1 MKALNKLNE
10 MPDRWRGAVMPA
22 HASMLSGT
30 NHKGD
35 ANMKKHLR
43 VVSVMAVCIAG
54 FMTQVAAFGQTT
66 NSVWDLSTIATF
78 TAGKIKVVETNA
90 ATAVFL
96 SDGTASLIHGTNEYS
111 GTYTNTTKQLTL
123 TLGTGGL
130 AALKADA
137 TDLID
142 SAIDNTNIIITVKS
156 VKFSNKIKLTSAGV
170 PESTKA
176 TISGSGS
183 ETGLVKGKTKT
194 VSKSFKLTL
203 LYTDWTL
210 ASGSDF

>member
-1 MKALNKLNE
+1 MTK
-10 MPDRWRGAVMPA
+10 RSRI
-22 HASMLSGT
+22 
-30 NHKGD
+30 
-35 ANMKKHLR
+35 
-43 VVSVMAVCIAG
+43 VVFLATCLAG

-66 NSVWDLSTIATF
+66 NSVWDLDLVATF
-78 TAGKIKVVETNA
+78 KAGKFNTNETTS

-123 TLGTGGL
+123 TLGTNGL

-137 TDLID
+137 VSLID
-142 SAIDNTNIIITVKS
+142 SAIDDTNITITVKS
-156 VKFSNKIKLTSAGV
+156 VKFSDKIKLTSTGV

-176 TISGSGS
+176 TISGKGS
-183 ETGLVKGKTKT
+183 ETGIVKGKTKT

-203 LYTDWTL
+203 LFTDWTL
-210 ASGSDF
+210 SSGSDF